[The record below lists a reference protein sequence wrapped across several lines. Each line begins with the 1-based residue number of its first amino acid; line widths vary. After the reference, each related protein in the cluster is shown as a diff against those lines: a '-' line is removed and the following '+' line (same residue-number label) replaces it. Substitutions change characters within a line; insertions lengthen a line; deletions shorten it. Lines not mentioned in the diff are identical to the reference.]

1 MPIPQ
6 SGWGLTPGT
15 MEKNVTR
22 SLGGKY
28 GAIGN
33 SPTTINDMMR
43 QKLAAGLQA
52 KSAKEGFDLSKTM
65 EANRKAESARNF
77 GLEEQ
82 KFGFTQSESDKKWAD
97 AKRQYELQKVQ
108 MEGGWSQQELDRAL
122 REQQYG
128 SDNEYKML
136 SLAEE
141 IRQADIASRDRNASL
156 AEQRRAS
163 QQAALLRQQ
172 QFDLEKEQ
180 SELGVDRYDQNRQD
194 ELDRLAYEKEQDA
207 LRNQRQVDQD
217 AWEKTKYW
225 NNNRGTSGGGNYG
238 GSGSMSSGIPA
249 PASSPTRFVPDPR
262 TIRDP
267 RLGY

>member
-52 KSAKEGFDLSKTM
+52 KSAKESFDLSKTM

-128 SDNEYKML
+128 SDNEYKLL
-136 SLAEE
+136 SLAED

-156 AEQRRAS
+156 SEQRRAS

-172 QFDLEKEQ
+172 QFDLQKQESGQE
-180 SELGVDRYDQNRQD
+180 SDRYADSQTQYDQRRQD
-194 ELDRLAYEKEQDA
+194 DLNRLAYEKEQDA
-207 LRNQRQVDQD
+207 LTRDREARQDT
-217 AWEKTKYW
+217 WEKEKYT
-225 NNNRGTSGGGNYG
+225 NAQSSASGTANIIGSSIGGTRYYRD
-238 GSGSMSSGIPA
+238 SSG
-249 PASSPTRFVPDPR
+249 
-262 TIRDP
+262 
-267 RLGY
+267 RLHIV

>member
-1 MPIPQ
+1 
-6 SGWGLTPGT
+6 

-52 KSAKEGFDLSKTM
+52 KSAKESFDLSKTM

-97 AKRQYELQKVQ
+97 AKRQYELQKTQ

-128 SDNEYKML
+128 SDNEYRML

-156 AEQRRAS
+156 AQQAQAS

-172 QFDLEKEQ
+172 QFDLQKQEAATASSQ
-180 SELGVDRYDQNRQD
+180 YDQQRQD
-194 ELDRLAYEKEQDA
+194 SQDLLAYNRKQDEQNMA
-207 LRNQRQVDQD
+207 LG
-217 AWEKTKYW
+217 AY
-225 NNNRGTSGGGNYG
+225 GG
-238 GSGSMSSGIPA
+238 GSGSSGSSGGGYGGGVNKTP
-249 PASSPTRFVPDPR
+249 SSLQEA
-262 TIRDP
+262 
-267 RLGY
+267 RLKNKYYEAVGLPQNAINEYNDWSKSVSNKIDYYNNRNE